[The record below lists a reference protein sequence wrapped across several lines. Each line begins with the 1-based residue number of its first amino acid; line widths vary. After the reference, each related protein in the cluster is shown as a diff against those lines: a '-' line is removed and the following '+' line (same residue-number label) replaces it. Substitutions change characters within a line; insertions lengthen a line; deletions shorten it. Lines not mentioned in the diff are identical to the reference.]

1 MFIPPVVRYMLTA
14 TFLFTLMN
22 VFVKMVPNIPA
33 VEVIFFR
40 SLVSLVMS
48 IVALRQQKVNPWGNN
63 KKVLGLRGATG
74 AVALILYFYTLQKIP
89 LASAVTIQYMS
100 PIFTTILGIFI
111 VKERVF
117 PVQWLFFAIAFSGI
131 IVIEGFDTRISPLL
145 LGLGMT
151 SALFSGLAYNWIRRL
166 NTTEHP
172 LVIVLYFPLVTLP
185 IASVYCLF
193 NWVQPQG
200 IEWLYLIMVGV
211 LTQFA
216 QYFMTKSY
224 QSDELNKVASIKYL
238 GIFFALGF
246 GYLVFNESY
255 SLYVY
260 LGMALVLLGVLL
272 NLWFKFRFVNR
283 KRT

>member
-131 IVIEGFDTRISPLL
+131 IFIEGFDTRISPLL